1 MAGLTEDGDFGK
13 TKQAFLLFPSKDSV
27 SMSTAALP
35 KAPRREIFEPEHE
48 DYRESFARFL
58 QAEVVPHYEEWAE
71 ACIVPRELFQKC
83 AEHGF
88 LAMEVPEEYGG
99 NGVSD
104 WRFNAVLTE
113 ESARANVADAMSGPM
128 LHSDVVLPY
137 LIASANAEQ
146 RKRWLPPVASGEKIL
161 AIAMTEPGTGSDLAG
176 IKTRAKADGG
186 DYILNGAK
194 TFITNGVNADWVVVA
209 ARTSEDKHRGLS
221 LFLLERE
228 MDGFERGKQIQK
240 LGQHASDT
248 AELFFNDV
256 RLPAENLLGEEG
268 SGFLQLVSR
277 LVPERLILSVGSI
290 AGAEMAFQMTLEYVK
305 ERKAFGR
312 PIGSFQN
319 SRFVMAELQTKL
331 ELTRCFVDRC
341 IERYVAGT
349 CTVQEAAMA
358 KWWTTDLLGEVTDA
372 GVQLHGGYGYTTE
385 YPIGKA
391 WVDARVS
398 RIYAGTNEIMKE
410 LIGRTL
416 GL

>member
-1 MAGLTEDGDFGK
+1 MATITL
-13 TKQAFLLFPSKDSV
+13 P
-27 SMSTAALP
+27 AAA
-35 KAPRREIFEPEHE
+35 KRELFEPEHE

-58 QAEVVPHYEEWAE
+58 QAEVVPHYPEWERAQ
-71 ACIVPRELFQKC
+71 IVPRELFTKC
-83 AEHGF
+83 AQHGF
-88 LAMEVPEEYGG
+88 LAMEVPEQFGG

-104 WRFNAVLTE
+104 WRFNVVLAEESIRAGVGDAMAGPMIHSDIVVPYLMASATE
-113 ESARANVADAMSGPM
+113 E
-128 LHSDVVLPY
+128 
-137 LIASANAEQ
+137 Q
-146 RKRWLPPVASGEKIL
+146 KQRWLPRVASGERIL

-176 IKTRAKADGG
+176 IKTRAKRDGDG
-186 DYILNGAK
+186 YILNGAK
-194 TFITNGVNADWVVVA
+194 TFITNGINADMVVVA
-209 ARTSEDKHRGLS
+209 ARTSDDKHGGLS
-221 LFLLERE
+221 LFVVERE
-228 MDGFERGKQIQK
+228 MEGFERGKQIEK

-248 AELFFNDV
+248 SELFFNDV
-256 RLPAENLLGEEG
+256 HLPAESMLGPGG
-268 SGFLQLVSR
+268 SGFLQLVNR
-277 LVPERLILSVGSI
+277 LVPERLVLAVGSI
-290 AGAEMAFQMTLEYVK
+290 AGCEIAFGITLAYIK

-319 SRFVMAELQTKL
+319 SRFVMAELKTKI

-349 CTVQEAAMA
+349 CTVEEAAMA
-358 KWWTTDLLGEVTDA
+358 KWWSTDLLGDVTDA

-391 WVDARVS
+391 WVDARIS